1 MCRVFSVR
9 RRRTGVPHVTQA
21 TRDSGPPRF
30 YGPATKNR
38 IIACNPGDPG
48 FGSAAFLRPGG
59 EESACRTQPGRPGF
73 QICWAFT
80 IRPQRIGAPHGT
92 QSGRPRLTRS
102 RIRRPWALGPAFWG
116 TRPPRR
122 RKKHFL
128 NGDCEGLV
136 FLPYTP
142 RPRSG
147 CRACDVFPRSAG
159 LPRPKAQRRSYT
171 QRRN

>member
-1 MCRVFSVR
+1 MCRVFTVR

-21 TRDSGPPRF
+21 TRDSGPPRL

-48 FGSAAFLRPGG
+48 FGSAAFLRSGG
-59 EESACRTQPGRPGF
+59 DESACRTQPGRPGF
-73 QICWAFT
+73 QTCWAFT

-102 RIRRPWALGPAFWG
+102 RIRRPGALGPAFWG

-122 RKKHFL
+122 RENIIL
-128 NGDCEGLV
+128 PERACEGLV
-136 FLPYTP
+136 FLPP
-142 RPRSG
+142 CRGRGAGPAMSSPVRPGRG
-147 CRACDVFPRSAG
+147 
-159 LPRPKAQRRSYT
+159 PKEQRRYHS